1 MKKTKDH
8 ISLTV
13 FFGVLTLISFL
24 GLLVTKYMLDQT
36 CPQLPFGL
44 SLICMANP
52 KYQELFQI
60 HQFFYNLTIVFC
72 IIFVLLLLISPLL
85 KDEKEWEYAKNQR

>member
-8 ISLTV
+8 VSLTV

-36 CPQLPFGL
+36 CPQIPWL
-44 SLICMANP
+44 SLICMATP
-52 KYQELFQI
+52 KYQELFNV

-85 KDEKEWEYAKNQR
+85 KDEKEQ